1 MLRKRTIKTNR
12 LIARLTEI
20 LQFLFLVIRTASKD
34 TRDFGLFLGN
44 ILEELLLKVV
54 QRVVF

>member
-12 LIARLTEI
+12 LITCLTEI
-20 LQFLFLVIRTASKD
+20 LQFLFLVIRTASED
-34 TRDFGLFLGN
+34 TRQFGLFLGN
-44 ILEELLLKVV
+44 ILKELLLKVV